1 MMSNFF
7 SSGINNANRQQARA
21 PVDDITKNM
30 ESLQFQQH
38 TNPYQPH
45 QQYQQGTNDS
55 RFNFEPNSPLNKEN
69 VTPLQYQSPSGSR
82 LNPPPQQQPQ
92 QQQQHWTSPSSRVR
106 AREVLPEKKLS
117 ARHKRTVNVCQMYFL
132 DYYCDYFDY
141 VITRRERT
149 RTVLNNLH
157 RSQDQQLEW
166 RSYVNNESS
175 LLRKRR
181 LKPKNKDFEIITQ
194 IGQGG
199 YGQVYLSRK
208 KDTKEICALKVISKS
223 MIVKMKETD
232 HLLTER
238 EILAASRS
246 EWLVKLLYSFQDP
259 TSVYLGMEYV
269 PGGDFRTLLSNC
281 RTLAPVH
288 TRFYLAEMFA
298 SLEDLHK
305 TGFIHRDLKPE
316 NFLIDNKGHLKLT
329 DFGLACG
336 SIADD
341 RIHSMKIKL
350 DRIGDFLNNG
360 TNTTNSK
367 SVYERRKIYQTLRE
381 NDLNYS
387 KSVVGSPDYMAIEIV
402 KGYAYDKTVD
412 YWSLGCMLFECLCGF
427 SPFSGESSEETY
439 GNLKNWRTYF
449 VRPRNNDGT
458 YVFSDRTWDLLSRL
472 ITDSSNRLKNFEEV
486 KRTSYFSSVNFDDIR
501 TRAPPFVPSLDSEV
515 DAGYFDDFEDESD
528 MAKYAEVFNKQAHI
542 EKLANE
548 GNDKPPSFVGFTFKH
563 KGELKNIRN
572 MFESNTHR
580 DPFSTLY

>member
-7 SSGINNANRQQARA
+7 NNGSNNVNKQ
-21 PVDDITKNM
+21 PVDDLTKNM
-30 ESLQFQQH
+30 ESLQFQQSR
-38 TNPYQPH
+38 N
-45 QQYQQGTNDS
+45 QYQQQQPQHQPYPQGGVDA
-55 RFNFEPNSPLNKEN
+55 RFTFDASSSSPLNKEN
-69 VTPLQYQSPSGSR
+69 TPLQYNQTPSSSR
-82 LNPPPQQQPQ
+82 LNPPV
-92 QQQQHWTSPSSRVR
+92 WSNPSSRARVR
-106 AREVLPEKKLS
+106 EFLPQKKLS
-117 ARHKRTVNVCQMYFL
+117 PKHKRTVNVCQMYFL

-149 RTVLNNLH
+149 KTVINNLY

-223 MIVKMKETD
+223 MIVKMKETE

-246 EWLVKLLYSFQDP
+246 EWLVKLLYSFQDS

-269 PGGDFRTLLSNC
+269 AGGDFRTLLSNC

-288 TRFYLAEMFA
+288 TRFYVAEMFSA
-298 SLEDLHK
+298 LEDLHK

-316 NFLIDNKGHLKLT
+316 NFLIDNRGHLKLT

-350 DRIGDFLNNG
+350 EKIGDFLDNG
-360 TNTTNSK
+360 GVSSSNMK
-367 SVYERRKIYQTLRE
+367 SVNERRQIYQSLRE

-427 SPFSGESSEETY
+427 SPFSGESTEETY
-439 GNLKNWRTYF
+439 SNLKNWRTYF
-449 VRPRNNDGT
+449 VRPKNNDGT

-472 ITDSSNRLKNFEEV
+472 ITDSSKRLKNFEEV

-501 TRAPPFVPSLDSEV
+501 TRTPPFVPSLDSEV

-548 GNDKPPSFVGFTFKH
+548 GNDKPPNFVGFTFKH
-563 KGELKNIRN
+563 KGELKNIRS
-572 MFESNTHR
+572 MFENNTQR